1 MDTMEEQLLGDFI
14 SNTWRYLNICTCDIL
29 YISSLFLDY
38 SGVSISSFLQW
49 YWWKH
54 TGFKTSPTGTSQA
67 AYGAVM
73 RGIHQSGKA
82 LHGPNWTSV
91 FRILWLPAT
100 CQTDFISVRVWK
112 CPACLSVCSRIC
124 LHPPCMIY
132 TLYFC
137 LFIINFTLR
146 LTGWGHRWSWRFVG
160 LDHSSGPACS
170 SSSVSQCGAALLS
183 CLSSFHCVATLFLS
197 FFSLLIHV
205 CSSPAAKHPDSAHV
219 AHVMWRSLEK
229 SCKSSTEQEDNIT
242 DKLLF

>member
-49 YWWKH
+49 YRWKH
-54 TGFKTSPTGTSQA
+54 TGFKTSTGTSQA

-73 RGIHQSGKA
+73 RGIYQSGKA
-82 LHGPNWTSV
+82 LRGPNWTSV

-132 TLYFC
+132 TVYFC
-137 LFIINFTLR
+137 LFIIYFTLR
-146 LTGWGHRWSWRFVG
+146 LTGWGHRWSWRFVSQG
-160 LDHSSGPACS
+160 LSAPLPQ
-170 SSSVSQCGAALLS
+170 SVSVEQLCSRVYLPFIVS
-183 CLSSFHCVATLFLS
+183 PPCFFLS
-197 FFSLLIHV
+197 FPSWSTSALRLL
-205 CSSPAAKHPDSAHV
+205 P
-219 AHVMWRSLEK
+219 
-229 SCKSSTEQEDNIT
+229 NIQT
-242 DKLLF
+242 RLT